1 GGGFMSIFK
10 VKSYGIS
17 GSAGL
22 PGLPT
27 FIGPTFVYSI
37 IGLVI
42 GFVVATIM
50 TLVLG
55 FKDVPVKH
63 DTKADKPE
71 EKKDTV
77 ALQQEEVQSPIE
89 GQLKTLTIV

>member
-1 GGGFMSIFK
+1 MSIFK
-10 VKSYGIS
+10 VKSYVIS

-55 FKDVPVKH
+55 FKDVPVKD
-63 DTKADKPE
+63 DTKSRQTRRKE
-71 EKKDTV
+71 RHSGTSK
-77 ALQQEEVQSPIE
+77 
-89 GQLKTLTIV
+89 